1 MKETGERRKTYP
13 GFHLL
18 FSVPLLL
25 GWKRGRVKTRK
36 ENEKNTSKKKWK
48 RRRRNDRQ

>member
-18 FSVPLLL
+18 FSVL

-36 ENEKNTSKKKWK
+36 ENEKNT
-48 RRRRNDRQ
+48 